1 MGFLSRVANKE
12 HMLAAA
18 EEILRE
24 EKQWLLNQCGLIPD
38 FDDDVMDEQ
47 KWHKVPEYMANYR
60 AGGAFLLVQA
70 LVKQEEDDVKREIA
84 EDIPLQS
91 HDIPSIP
98 QHLCRRIMTRAD
110 LLERLDQCNVIAID
124 TKSNVRASSVP
135 MMRAFREI
143 CSEEGFDEMLENV
156 LERISEVESLGRT
169 REVEFKDL
177 KGENGK
183 IRLKIDVKKG
193 DSRWF

>member
-1 MGFLSRVANKE
+1 
-12 HMLAAA
+12 
-18 EEILRE
+18 
-24 EKQWLLNQCGLIPD
+24 
-38 FDDDVMDEQ
+38 
-47 KWHKVPEYMANYR
+47 MACSSGDSAHYR
-60 AGGAFLLVQA
+60 AAGAFLLIQA
-70 LVKQEEDDVKREIA
+70 LVKQEENDLKKEAVA
-84 EDIPLQS
+84 NIPVQN

-183 IRLKIDVKKG
+183 IRLQFDIKKE

>member
-1 MGFLSRVANKE
+1 
-12 HMLAAA
+12 
-18 EEILRE
+18 
-24 EKQWLLNQCGLIPD
+24 
-38 FDDDVMDEQ
+38 
-47 KWHKVPEYMANYR
+47 MACSPCECAHYR
-60 AGGAFLLVQA
+60 AGGAFLLIQA
-70 LVKQEEDDVKREIA
+70 LVKQEENDLKKEAVNN
-84 EDIPLQS
+84 IPSQN
-91 HDIPSIP
+91 HDIPTIP

-143 CSEEGFDEMLENV
+143 CSEEGFDQMLENV

-183 IRLKIDVKKG
+183 IRLKVDIKKG
-193 DSRWF
+193 GSRWF

>member
-1 MGFLSRVANKE
+1 MVCSSLDSA
-12 HMLAAA
+12 H
-18 EEILRE
+18 
-24 EKQWLLNQCGLIPD
+24 
-38 FDDDVMDEQ
+38 
-47 KWHKVPEYMANYR
+47 YR

-70 LVKQEEDDVKREIA
+70 LVQQEENDLKKESVA
-84 EDIPLQS
+84 NIPFQT

-98 QHLCRRIMTRAD
+98 QHICRRIMTRAD

-183 IRLKIDVKKG
+183 IRLKVDIKKG
-193 DSRWF
+193 DSLWF